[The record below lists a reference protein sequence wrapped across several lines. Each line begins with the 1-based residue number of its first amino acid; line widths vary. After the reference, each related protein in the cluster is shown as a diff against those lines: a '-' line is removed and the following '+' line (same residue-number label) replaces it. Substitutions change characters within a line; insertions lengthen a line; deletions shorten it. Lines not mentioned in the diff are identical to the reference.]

1 MANGAV
7 SNAARYNLDF
17 LNMAT
22 YHVCVL
28 IWFYY
33 VLVPQK
39 VVAKCAVPVPE
50 NHLAVW
56 NQELERLLHQ

>member
-1 MANGAV
+1 MAKPNFP
-7 SNAARYNLDF
+7 ARYQILLVF

-33 VLVPQK
+33 PARTRESCPYAAGFL
-39 VVAKCAVPVPE
+39 PE
-50 NHLAVW
+50 NKLEVW
-56 NQELERLLHQ
+56 NQELERLLHK